1 MAQRIPEVPQE
12 LIEAGA
18 TGHLVVLV
26 GAGASIPAGLPSWG
40 ALLKRLRRR
49 ALEDAPTPEKQG
61 ELSEAHEWFEGNEGL
76 LEKASFLRRTMG
88 ADWIAKAITA
98 EFSSIKAN
106 PSEIHRELARLP
118 GTAFITTNYDQ
129 LLEQALEGQTGRRPD
144 VVLLSDVNG
153 IKGFTTG
160 QVLKLHGDLAAP
172 ETLVL
177 AAEDYFQVRYQAAG
191 AWKQKLRQVL
201 QPPFHLLLVGYGYG
215 DADLQDVVDELRAAY
230 GEKLDGP
237 FWLETL
243 TPQNKARNETRAQT
257 FRLRPIWLS
266 DFSQIVGWL
275 KILIQAIEERKALA
289 PAMIRATV
297 YVDKV
302 QEHFRVAQRQ
312 AGKLF
317 EQQEFEKA
325 RSEFQKLLT
334 EAEELRHKDPESV
347 ELKRLVASCRL
358 NIGCCL
364 ICLQELQA
372 AREVLA
378 KVAGEQLEPLPPEG
392 RAILAMALVQIGEQ
406 KLARAVLP
414 PDETQPRVKEAR
426 QLIELI
432 EGRLPEDDLGDSR
445 TLRLARAQRLL
456 ELGQL
461 AEAAR
466 EACALLQGDPQ
477 DMLETMNSLI
487 TLEKA
492 LRESIWELPGAVWIP
507 PAERGAVVQALESGL
522 ARLEAWPSLSEPLQ
536 LSRIQLKALIYDL
549 LQDRER
555 AHSALEALGQWKQD
569 FRAWIPDDQLAYEQA
584 SNLAQEGRLNEAL
597 EKLPIINHPWLQEFK
612 RLQLLAQAKRYEQAL
627 SGILALSAQ
636 WPGRAPIEH
645 LAASLLARSARL
657 EEALEHARAA
667 FSALPGRGYHLL
679 LAKCLLE
686 TDRIEEARAVLDE
699 LAAAPEPGVL
709 HLRALVSERSEP
721 QQALHLWE
729 RYLSRKM
736 GDALETA
743 QIRLRRAGLLFQL
756 GQNEQAAAQSW
767 QAFELARDEL
777 SLEELFRCAQFLRLG
792 NGLNAATQAR
802 IREIIQ
808 TIEERFP
815 GDREAERYRFS
826 LLAALDFPEDIKPPD
841 TNVLVE
847 LGALR
852 PIPLDS
858 LKDALWQQQAF
869 RSNVYAAY
877 KSGVLPFESLCE
889 LTDTAAATWFILLS
903 EGAQEDISLCPPVG
917 LDSNVLIASLDGRRI
932 LAGMLELLLLQHLE
946 LLSRLRSVLGAQ
958 GRLVIFRD
966 VWDQVVEDA
975 ASLEQAAQRAALE
988 RLESLIEQLDRS
1000 SPKIRL
1006 EEKRHEVDDQFWAQ
1020 QQRLPL
1026 IASEIALENGTRISP
1041 RSLVKFLLNEGH
1053 IERERGNNLLQALAP
1068 EADSPSVTS
1077 ELLSARVGITYAPLV
1092 TFHQFGA
1099 LDALLSALG
1108 ESLVISPR
1116 THALLKERRLVLMR
1130 EVQAAELAIAVQRT
1144 VGAGISAG
1152 WIEVGPARPADI
1164 PGLPPAHS
1172 PSGESGEIIF
1182 RKPLVKALS
1191 FRQRL
1196 HEDLELMLL
1205 TADYIVSA
1213 PFGAARQAV
1222 LSLHWPSREALE
1234 EMTMRM
1240 RVDQA
1245 RVIRLPELVSLL
1257 ETGLDARGK
1266 REKLAEF
1273 GFVDALRASDIIN
1286 LDRRY
1291 SGLDKVVPTRI
1302 LDRVEWMFRQPEHVA
1317 APMASLRIASVYADA
1332 IWDAFMDASQ
1342 SKPLGLTE
1350 SEAQGLANALLARAE
1365 RIDKS
1370 IPGGLLD
1377 TLLVQVALKASSDWR
1392 KSYVREPDSQVVRL
1406 SPDTPPGKLWVYLK
1420 RWTESSW
1427 KRRAALDRALRMAL
1441 VNIDKLIK
1449 NDRIRDLGSQTLLL
1463 SAAEDPRGL
1472 KSPALET
1479 LLILSAS
1486 RGTSPNKD
1494 EAESLLVRLAS
1505 GLGDPNRFIALD
1517 EDNFAYSSQS
1527 GDRLESETVA
1537 PETILLRAA
1546 KKDFTPLARE
1556 LARLQG
1562 PHDGRVYELLVAL
1575 AEQPDDLE
1583 RRVEYARLTAVAPW
1597 RLIRQDPVMLR
1608 SWSWHRRF
1616 GDLFLPMTLDDL
1628 CRMLSEPLPLHLGD
1642 RNLRDI
1648 LKERLAEE
1656 GAWGSRLD
1664 RETLFFQT
1672 YEVPGRL
1679 PAFMA
1684 YPRLNAEE
1692 EEYKSEVMKAL
1703 RHLDGPED
1711 VPAARLAGDIFFLRL
1726 AAARRPYVSLPGR
1739 EVDLREE
1746 LPARFLHVLRVVAK
1760 AGDEGSH
1767 GTSGVTTTQAATE
1780 QAAQGAQFKE
1790 RAVAHGGWEIPLARV
1805 EAGLLRMC
1813 LQVVIDLAGPQH
1825 LPSTEVLWLT
1835 YRLFQWLWAQ
1845 LEVLSLDERASALTA
1860 FDKVVPPQRP
1870 LLAPYDT
1877 LLLNP
1882 FRFRDDGFNHRLAA
1896 VLLAL
1901 SEMEVLPDVFPPGE
1915 YDSPIPPRSV
1925 SSTPLE
1931 ELLAKLASRPI
1942 SAEERRFRRSG
1953 AEAASLNWGAS
1964 GVIPDLALT
1973 ALLSLNN
1980 EAFFQLSPE
1989 QRLRWILELPRGAD
2003 DPDALDPRLV
2013 LLLLQSL
2020 MLHARKLST
2029 EEKMAFE
2036 QRLRSIEVEPRG
2048 LYRLL
2053 GLAALYEAGQLHLEQ
2068 EVRQMLLDNLGQAGA
2083 AEACGS
2089 YLSAL
2094 SFFAPERLTEEAEH
2108 ILQRAEEQGI
2118 DPVPLARALGQVII
2132 RGEPGSIPTAQA
2144 VLQKFAERPP
2154 YKGDERVRELLGTLG
2169 ML

>member
-1 MAQRIPEVPQE
+1 VARSIPEVPPE
-12 LIEAGA
+12 LIKAGA

-26 GAGASIPAGLPSWG
+26 GAGASIPAPAKLPSWG
-40 ALLKRLRRR
+40 DLLERLRRR
-49 ALEDAPTPEKQG
+49 ALNDPPTPERQK
-61 ELSEAHEWFEGNEGL
+61 ELSEVDKWFESKGEL
-76 LEKASFLRRTMG
+76 LEKASFLRQTMG
-88 ADWIAKAITA
+88 ADWIARAITA
-98 EFSSIKAN
+98 EFSSIKAS

-129 LLEQALEGQTGRRPD
+129 LLEQALEERTGRRPD
-144 VVLLSDVNG
+144 VVLLSDING
-153 IKGFTTG
+153 IKDFTKG
-160 QVLKLHGDLAAP
+160 QVLKLHGDLTAP

-177 AAEDYFQVRYQAAG
+177 AAEDYFHVLHQAAK
-191 AWKQKLRQVL
+191 AWRHKLQQML
-201 QPPFHLLLVGYGYG
+201 QPPFQMLLVGYGYG
-215 DADLQDVVDELRAAY
+215 DVDLQDVVDELRAAY
-230 GEKLDGP
+230 GKKLEGP
-237 FWLETL
+237 FWLETR
-243 TPQNKARNETRAQT
+243 TIQKNTKAKALG
-257 FRLRPIWLS
+257 LRPIWLA
-266 DFSQIVGWL
+266 DFSQLVDWL
-275 KILIQAIEERKALA
+275 KALTQAINEHKDLS

-302 QEHFRVAQRQ
+302 QEQFRTAQRQ

-325 RSEFQKLLT
+325 RIEFQRLLT

-364 ICLQELQA
+364 ICLQELQE

-378 KVAGEQLEPLPPEG
+378 EVAGEQLEPLPPEG

-414 PDETQPRVKEAR
+414 PDETQPRVREAR

-432 EGRLPEDDLGDSR
+432 EGRLPGDDLCDSR
-445 TLRLARAQRLL
+445 MLKLARAQRLL

-466 EACALLQGDPQ
+466 EACALLQGGPQ

-487 TLEKA
+487 TIEKA
-492 LRESIWELPGAVWIP
+492 LRESIWEQPGAVWVP

-522 ARLEAWPSLSEPLQ
+522 ARLEVWPSLSEPLK
-536 LSRIQLKALIYDL
+536 LSQIQLKALIYDL

-569 FRAWIPDDQLAYEQA
+569 FRAGIPDNQLAYEQA
-584 SNLAQEGRLNEAL
+584 SKLAQEGRLNEAL
-597 EKLPIINHPWLQEFK
+597 EKLPIINHPWVQGFE

-627 SGILALSAQ
+627 IGILALSAQ

-657 EEALEHARAA
+657 EEALERARAA
-667 FSALPGRGYHLL
+667 FSALPGRGYRLL
-679 LAKCLLE
+679 LAECLLKVG
-686 TDRIEEARAVLDE
+686 RSEEARAVLDE

-709 HLRALVSERSEP
+709 RLRALAIEHMDP

-729 RYLSRKM
+729 RYLSSKK
-736 GDALETA
+736 GSALDTA
-743 QIRLRRAGLLFQL
+743 QIRLHMAELLFPL
-756 GQNEQAAAQSW
+756 GQNERAADQAW
-767 QAFELARDEL
+767 RAFELAHSEFNP
-777 SLEELFRCAQFLRLG
+777 EHLFRCAQFLRLG
-792 NGLNAATQAR
+792 HGLNSATQTR

-808 TIEERFP
+808 TIEKRFP
-815 GDREAERYRFS
+815 GDREAERFRFS
-826 LLAALDFPEDIKPPD
+826 LLAALGFPEDIRPPD
-841 TNVLVE
+841 AKALVE

-852 PIPLDS
+852 PIPLDT
-858 LKDALWQQQAF
+858 LKEALWQQQAF
-869 RSNVYAAY
+869 RSKVYSAY
-877 KSGVLPFESLCE
+877 KSGVIPFESLCE
-889 LTDTAAATWFILLS
+889 LTDTAAATWFIRLS
-903 EGAQEDISLCPPVG
+903 EGVQEDIALCPPVG
-917 LDSNVLIASLDGRRI
+917 LDENVLILSLDGRRI

-946 LLSRLRSVLGAQ
+946 LLSKLRDALGAK

-966 VWDQVVEDA
+966 VWEQVVEEA
-975 ASLEQAAQRAALE
+975 ANLEYAAQRAELE
-988 RLESLIEQLDRS
+988 RLEGLIGQLDL
-1000 SPKIRL
+1000 SPKVRL
-1006 EEKRHEVDDQFWAQ
+1006 EEKRYEADDPSWAQ

-1026 IASEIALENGTRISP
+1026 ITNEIDYLEDGTRISP
-1041 RSLVKFLLNEGH
+1041 RSLVKFLLDEGH
-1053 IERERGNNLLQALAP
+1053 IERERGNSLLQALTP
-1068 EADSPSVTS
+1068 EADSPSITL
-1077 ELLSARVGITYAPLV
+1077 ELLSARVGITFAPLM
-1092 TFHQFGA
+1092 TFHQAGA
-1099 LDALLSALG
+1099 LDALLSAIG

-1116 THALLKERRLVLMR
+1116 THALLKERRLTLMR

-1152 WIEVGPARPADI
+1152 WIEAKSARPTEI
-1164 PGLPPAHS
+1164 PGLPPAFNQ
-1172 PSGESGEIIF
+1172 SGEALF
-1182 RKPLVKALS
+1182 RKPLARALS
-1191 FRQRL
+1191 FRQKLR
-1196 HEDLELMLL
+1196 EDPELILL

-1213 PFGAARQAV
+1213 PFGVARQAV
-1222 LSLHWPSREALE
+1222 LSLHWPSHEALA
-1234 EMTMRM
+1234 EMTMHM
-1240 RVDQA
+1240 RVNQA
-1245 RVIRLPELVSLL
+1245 KVVHLPALVSLL
-1257 ETGLDARGK
+1257 ETGLDARRK
-1266 REKLAEF
+1266 LEKLTEL
-1273 GFVDALRASDIIN
+1273 GFVDALRAGDTID
-1286 LDRRY
+1286 LARRY
-1291 SGLDKVVPTRI
+1291 SGLDKVLPTRI

-1317 APMASLRIASVYADA
+1317 APMASMRIASVYAEA

-1350 SEAQGLANALLARAE
+1350 SEAQGLTNALLARAE
-1365 RIDKS
+1365 RVDQS
-1370 IPGGLLD
+1370 VPGGLLD
-1377 TLLVQVALKASSDWR
+1377 ALLVQVGLKAASDWM
-1392 KSYVREPDSQVVRL
+1392 KSYVRDPDNKVARI
-1406 SPDTPPGKLWVYLK
+1406 SPDTAPGRLWFCL
-1420 RWTESSW
+1420 RIWARTSG
-1427 KRRAALDRALRMAL
+1427 KRRAAFDRALRMIL
-1441 VNIDKLIK
+1441 VDIDKFVK
-1449 NDRIRDLGSQTLLL
+1449 DDRVRDFGSRALLQ

-1472 KSPALET
+1472 KIPALET
-1479 LLILSAS
+1479 LIILSAS
-1486 RGTSPNKD
+1486 RGPSTTAD
-1494 EAESLLVRLAS
+1494 EIDAQLVRWAK
-1505 GLGDPNRFIALD
+1505 GFGDPNKFVALD
-1517 EDNFAYSSQS
+1517 EEHFAYSSQA
-1527 GDRLESETVA
+1527 GDRLVSEMVA
-1537 PETILLRAA
+1537 PEAILMRATG
-1546 KKDFTPLARE
+1546 KSFTSLARE

-1562 PHDGRVYELLVAL
+1562 PHDGRAYELLVTL
-1575 AEQPDDLE
+1575 AERPDDLE
-1583 RRVEYARLTAVAPW
+1583 RRIEYARMTVVAPW
-1597 RLIRQDPVMLR
+1597 RLIRQDPVMIR
-1608 SWSWHRRF
+1608 AWSWRRHF
-1616 GDLFLPMTLDDL
+1616 GEFFFPTTLDDL
-1628 CRMLSEPLPLHLGD
+1628 CRMLSEPLPLHLGE

-1672 YEVPGRL
+1672 FEVPGRL

-1692 EEYKSEVMKAL
+1692 EEYKSEVMKSL

-1767 GTSGVTTTQAATE
+1767 GTSGVATTQAATE

-1790 RAVAHGGWEIPLARV
+1790 RAVAHGGWEVPLARV

-1813 LQVVIDLAGPQH
+1813 LQVVIDLAGHQH
-1825 LPSTEVLWLT
+1825 LPSTEALWLT

-1915 YDSPIPPRSV
+1915 YDSPMPSRNV
-1925 SSTPLE
+1925 SSAPLE

-1942 SAEERRFRRSG
+1942 SAEERRFRRRG

-1980 EAFFQLSPE
+1980 EAFIQLSPE
-1989 QRLRWILELPRGAD
+1989 QRLRWILELPRVAD
-2003 DPDALDPRLV
+2003 DPDALDPHLV
-2013 LLLLQSL
+2013 LLLLRSL
-2020 MLHARKLST
+2020 MLHARKLSA
-2029 EEKMAFE
+2029 EEKVAFE

-2048 LYRLL
+2048 PYRLP

-2068 EVRQMLLDNLGQAGA
+2068 EVRQMLLENLGQAGA

-2094 SFFAPERLTEEAEH
+2094 SFFAPERLSAEAEH
-2108 ILQRAEEQGI
+2108 ILRRAEEQGL
-2118 DPVPLARALGQVII
+2118 DPVPLAQAVGQVFI
-2132 RGEPGSIPTAQA
+2132 RGEPGSIPAAQA
-2144 VLQKFAERPP
+2144 VLRKLAERSP